1 MENKNLIKNSGRKLK
16 GGKHPWMSDTFDKVT
31 GRNSTKPG
39 KAFDVRLVQ
48 FRKQMQH
55 RRVLV

>member
-1 MENKNLIKNSGRKLK
+1 MADTSFKKRA
-16 GGKHPWMSDTFDKVT
+16 KHPWMSNTFGKVT
-31 GRNSTKPG
+31 GTNSTKSG

-48 FRKQMQH
+48 FRKQMRH

>member
-1 MENKNLIKNSGRKLK
+1 MADTSFKKRV
-16 GGKHPWMSDTFDKVT
+16 KHPWMSDTFGKVT
-31 GRNSTKPG
+31 GTNSTKSG